1 MTIRSEYSLVYTEV
15 RGQEFQTYCL
25 QREKWRF
32 PNACNNVETST
43 EKALNY
49 SGESP
54 RKSVRKYRKI
64 KQTKSIVSIKS
75 MKSKNYTFK
84 EILILYIY
92 RYSSVV
98 HKRMTVVSRES
109 TWANKLSCE
118 LNLATLLMK
127 HHFLLYFMLHH

>member
-1 MTIRSEYSLVYTEV
+1 M
-15 RGQEFQTYCL
+15 
-25 QREKWRF
+25 
-32 PNACNNVETST
+32 ETST
-43 EKALNY
+43 ERALNC

-54 RKSVRKYRKI
+54 RKSVLKYRKI

-92 RYSSVV
+92 MYSSVV
-98 HKRMTVVSRES
+98 HKRMTVVSKES

-118 LNLATLLMK
+118 LISHFTHEAPFFTLLHAAPLICFKLINALQAMVIK
-127 HHFLLYFMLHH
+127 TWALFGRNFVQTKK